1 MHTAV
6 CTFED
11 RAEAREA
18 VDRLLEAGF
27 DRDDVHLSHRHADG
41 SEMGGEA
48 NDAWDGM
55 EREVAMDRSRLTN
68 LGNFFGRLFGKDDA
82 HAGTYSS
89 AVERGLYVVVVDS
102 SDEAVASRA
111 QGILHGTN
119 AADLNMVHRPQHPPL
134 RDIVGAR
141 QAAGME
147 QRLVTARSG
156 MGPGPDTDARRE
168 GELARERATASQGW
182 GEQRTLELRD
192 QPEPD
197 DVDRAPGLRHADDK
211 DSDKPR

>member
-68 LGNFFGRLFGKDDA
+68 LGNFFGRLFGKDNA
-82 HAGTYSS
+82 HAGTYSG
-89 AVERGLYVVVVDS
+89 AVERGLYVVVVDA
-102 SDEAVASRA
+102 SDEAEASRA
-111 QGILHGTN
+111 QRVLHGMN

-147 QRLVTARSG
+147 PGFGTARF
-156 MGPGPDTDARRE
+156 PDTDARRE
-168 GELARERATASQGW
+168 DGHPRERATASQG
-182 GEQRTLELRD
+182 GDEQRTLELGD

-197 DVDRAPGLRHADDK
+197 DVDHAPGLRHANDK
-211 DSDKPR
+211 ASDKPR